1 MARKLI
7 HESMRDSRESCGV
20 SQSELARRIKT
31 SQEAISDYERGVH
44 VPTIYIA
51 LDLADALGMSLEEY
65 LGLK

>member
-1 MARKLI
+1 MRKLI
-7 HESMRDSRESCGV
+7 HESMRESRETRGM
-20 SQSELARRIKT
+20 SQSELARRTKT

-44 VPTIYIA
+44 VPSIYIA